1 MLTILT
7 VEDREN
13 SLWRKC
19 PITILPV
26 NSLKVRK
33 GSIMNVPVR
42 HLRYICRNGRI
53 SGKRIA
59 RRAKEGRG
67 NLLNFSRVEVLSP
80 QITMFSPALYRGRM
94 SINMAVACLQAMSST
109 ARHIKVG
116 LYDRSGDYAPVCEAF
131 LELVGKFTVVTD
143 NTKLYEAEVRRLMWE
158 RGAAPFVSRRINSLS
173 SCSLIIAPSAVDR
186 AFSPKREAV
195 LLTSSP
201 PVVEIPCRVYSRY
214 TVKLPE
220 IEREWDEYIT
230 DGELMAAGLYTL
242 AGLYNLG
249 SLVPLMCH
257 SERDSQTYV
266 SLGRHLEE
274 HFQE

>member
-13 SLWRKC
+13 SLWRKH
-19 PITILPV
+19 PMAMLPV

-53 SGKRIA
+53 GGKRIC
-59 RRAKEGRG
+59 RRAKEGRE
-67 NLLNFSRVEVLSP
+67 NLLNFSRVKVPSP
-80 QITMFSPALYRGRM
+80 KITMFSPALYRGRM
-94 SINMAVACLQAMSST
+94 SINMAVACLQAMHST

-116 LYDRSGDYAPVCEAF
+116 LYDKSGDYAPVCEAF

-143 NTKLYEAEVRRLMWE
+143 NTELYEAEARRLMWE
-158 RGAAPFVSRRINSLS
+158 KGAAPFVSRRINSLS
-173 SCSLIIAPSAVDR
+173 SCSLIIAPSAVET
-186 AFSPKREAV
+186 AFSPEAEAV

-201 PVVEIPCRVYSRY
+201 PSVGIPCRVYSRY

-220 IEREWDEYIT
+220 IEKEWEEYVT
-230 DGELMAAGLYTL
+230 DGELIAAGLYTL
-242 AGLYNLG
+242 AGVYNLG

-274 HFQE
+274 HFSK